1 MIVRNVLVL
10 LLIIPPAIILMTTM
24 LMSSQLRRF
33 QRTVPVLH
41 TADDLQRLRRLVK
54 TQMYASLICLALLAA
69 PLMVCGPAVR
79 GGHRRDRA
87 DGSPRRSC
95 AGDLGSEPHAS
106 SGARPDRASVGGPD
120 ISRLVMLPN
129 AAAVPF
135 ANWHSWSPEV
145 A

>member
-69 PLMVCGPAVR
+69 PLMVWLLGFFI
-79 GGHRRDRA
+79 
-87 DGSPRRSC
+87 
-95 AGDLGSEPHAS
+95 AGALGWLDL
-106 SGARPDRASVGGPD
+106 
-120 ISRLVMLPN
+120 LVFVAL
-129 AAAVPF
+129 PF
-135 ANWHSWSPEV
+135 AVVTVATVLMGRPAEV
-145 A
+145 VRATSVANPTLQAERDQIVQVWVDRIFPDW